1 MVTANIAGT
10 VQAGGNLTV
19 NADDSIAIL
28 ADSEIDI
35 SAAATNNLSA
45 FTTLAENIAQRGYD
59 FTTKSG
65 VQSVSFDSKIRT
77 AGDFAGDPNIVY
89 KFRGTAGSID
99 LGTLTQS
106 DLDSDWVRSTGNADL
121 TDIFP
126 DVGNLAESNARATG
140 GLIVLN
146 DVRGEVEGSIKN
158 TTVDAGGRCVGATRS
173 RTRPSLPA
181 ADSNVSASGGSAWG
195 TGEVVAINGQI
206 VSNVVLSKA
215 NAFIKDSTIGAT
227 TPIGG
232 NLSVNAENTSRMDA
246 TLNSGTSTGD
256 TAVAFTFAFNTVGW
270 KAQNVLFAA
279 ADAFVSG
286 DPLVAGLFEG
296 AEPAEV
302 QAYIVNSDVDV
313 AGDLSVT
320 AAGEALLNAT
330 TSNAS
335 ESAAG
340 ALIDATGESE
350 GDIVTSNKVNS
361 FAKAYIDNSKATNGQ
376 QIIAGGSVTVTA
388 ADEAGVFANV
398 KLVSASSTSNDGGAA
413 VLQEFINDVTPVD
426 YRTDGATSQFRQLR
440 FGDLVRLDNSFP
452 GDRGN
457 PSGVYKY
464 LGDSTDGMGSGSGI
478 DLAAEDYTNLDFWKE
493 FVVSQIIPQGRNIT
507 GSDSIATSS
516 VIVYNDVR
524 SSVEAYIEDATVTAA
539 NGDVTVTADET
550 ATIMATNDAA
560 VSSSGGSVFGEG
572 KSDRRKQHHR
582 DECRAQLGAGIHQ
595 GQHDQR
601 HR

>member
-1 MVTANIAGT
+1 MEDFNDTTQWELVTADTPGPF
-10 VQAGGNLTV
+10 QAGRNLTV
-19 NADDSIAIL
+19 NADDSITIL
-28 ADSEIDI
+28 ADSEIEI
-35 SAAATNNLSA
+35 SAAVANNLSA
-45 FTTLAENIAQRGYD
+45 FTTLAENIAQRGYT

-65 VQSVSFDSKIRT
+65 VQSVALEDKIRT

-89 KFRGTAGSID
+89 TYRGNTQTID
-99 LGTLTQS
+99 LGTLTQA
-106 DLDSDWVRSTGNADL
+106 DLDGSQWTRSTGNADL
-121 TDIFP
+121 TDVFP

-146 DVRGEVEGSIKN
+146 DVRGEVESAISN
-158 TTVDAGGRCVGATRS
+158 ATVDAGGDVSVNAIENATLLS
-173 RTRPSLPA
+173 TA
-181 ADSNVSASGGSAWG
+181 ETNVSASGGSAWG
-195 TGEVVAINGQI
+195 TGEVVAYNGQI
-206 VSNVVLSKA
+206 VSNVVLSKS
-215 NAFIKDSTIGAT
+215 NAFIVNSTIGSNA
-227 TPIGG
+227 PISG

-313 AGDLSVT
+313 AGDVSVT

-330 TSNAS
+330 TSNAT

-350 GDIVTSNKVNS
+350 GDIVTTNKVNS
-361 FAKAYIDNSKATNGQ
+361 FAKAYIDNSEATNSQ

-398 KLVSASSTSNDGGAA
+398 KLVSASSTTNDGGAA

-426 YRTDGATSQFRQLR
+426 YRTDGATSQLRKLR
-440 FGDLVRLDNSFP
+440 FGDSRAPRQYVP
-452 GDRGN
+452 G
-457 PSGVYKY
+457 
-464 LGDSTDGMGSGSGI
+464 
-478 DLAAEDYTNLDFWKE
+478 
-493 FVVSQIIPQGRNIT
+493 
-507 GSDSIATSS
+507 
-516 VIVYNDVR
+516 
-524 SSVEAYIEDATVTAA
+524 
-539 NGDVTVTADET
+539 
-550 ATIMATNDAA
+550 
-560 VSSSGGSVFGEG
+560 
-572 KSDRRKQHHR
+572 
-582 DECRAQLGAGIHQ
+582 
-595 GQHDQR
+595 
-601 HR
+601 